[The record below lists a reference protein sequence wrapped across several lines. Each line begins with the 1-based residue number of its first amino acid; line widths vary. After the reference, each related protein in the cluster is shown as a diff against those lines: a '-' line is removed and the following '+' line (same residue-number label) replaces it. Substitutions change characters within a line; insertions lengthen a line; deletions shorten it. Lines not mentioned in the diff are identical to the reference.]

1 MRVAQCAPANC
12 QSVITPRTWP
22 ENRMIFASIKEAEN
36 LKKCLKM
43 IEREIFG
50 IVVINIEKTKANK
63 DSVVIILTQI
73 TEMKSRDP

>member
-1 MRVAQCAPANC
+1 
-12 QSVITPRTWP
+12 
-22 ENRMIFASIKEAEN
+22 MIFASIKEAEN
-36 LKKCLKM
+36 LRKCLKM